1 MTKRTKSKYLKYV
14 TCVNLDAK
22 WACRRVKKEEDVNGA
37 GKPIK
42 KTEVD
47 AREGEKKTSAWI

>member
-1 MTKRTKSKYLKYV
+1 M
-14 TCVNLDAK
+14 CVNLDAK